1 MRLSHRGELKRRAE
15 EREVH
20 EGEVSAEL
28 KREPAVR
35 WSLTT
40 RQTLS
45 AALAPRPL
53 IRLDRLTRVT
63 MISHTQ
69 RITELVG
76 EVELNAPTPLRALRA
91 LRASLRSSLLTQL
104 SDRLRQLSDRLRSLK
119 A

>member
-1 MRLSHRGELKRRAE
+1 
-15 EREVH
+15 
-20 EGEVSAEL
+20 
-28 KREPAVR
+28 
-35 WSLTT
+35 
-40 RQTLS
+40 
-45 AALAPRPL
+45 
-53 IRLDRLTRVT
+53 